1 MSDFWLELLS
11 LSVILFDNCVIPNVI
26 FWRNNWLL
34 ADLRPCVHDWEHL
47 DIEGIQWADKSVLD
61 LVEINV
67 CVERGVKSGLAED
80 LCVEKVGFQADLE
93 QTADVER
100 ELIIGASEIFYQLLY
115 AILIV
120 FVVEFF

>member
-1 MSDFWLELLS
+1 
-11 LSVILFDNCVIPNVI
+11 
-26 FWRNNWLL
+26 
-34 ADLRPCVHDWEHL
+34 
-47 DIEGIQWADKSVLD
+47 
-61 LVEINV
+61 
-67 CVERGVKSGLAED
+67 
-80 LCVEKVGFQADLE
+80 VEKVGFQADLE